1 MRGDGPRFGAGR
13 FWGDLEGDLQPR
25 PAQALGR
32 GYEDESGDPF
42 TDLNAEEYE
51 RQVLAYITEGFLEE
65 GRRRTGGKLTDAEL
79 LSGTHGNACAVPQ
92 LRIARSDSGLPLSTA
107 SSVRDHRPLPLELG
121 KFTNTLEKVSL
132 RLNKDFAATWSAK
145 EVLELAE
152 AHLSQFDAIN
162 LVMALHRVAKCG
174 DRHDVQIGDQKQE
187 MLRKLS
193 SKVIA
198 TIADPFARI
207 EAKEVTKT
215 CWAFAKLSLSHDS
228 SMELLAQKVIS
239 RTHELDAHSLS
250 NALWSFATVRLREE
264 PLLEALAF
272 SAYEQLR
279 ELKPQGL
286 SNTAWAFAKLDYC
299 RLPLMQA
306 LALRVSQ
313 CSGDF
318 DPQGLANTAWA
329 FATMSVR
336 HDGLMATMAK
346 EMLAGAAR
354 WTSQNMVNLVW
365 AFARL
370 RIKHPKLCS
379 SISVEALQLMHTWK
393 PQGLA
398 NLLWAFAKLEAQDT
412 PLLQALVGEV
422 TLNIQEFQPQNLVN
436 VLWGAAKLAF
446 LQQEFLWVLSSAICQ
461 EAPHFN
467 PQHCSNALWSFAV
480 LAFQSPAISM
490 LAKRTASSSKDF
502 QAQDLANVLWSCCKL
517 SYEDPDLLEA
527 MMEEVMQKAT
537 SFEPQN
543 LSISA
548 FSLAQM
554 SISSRP
560 VLRQLMDTAA
570 SRWSEF
576 DGQGLANLAQAMAKT
591 QVVHEPWSNGP
602 KVQRLQCVWQEF
614 WRDIVKTV
622 EHNCGNLPI
631 SLIRFFLDQEK
642 KRDILMKSA
651 AEVMGRLEDPLVC
664 IWWRK
669 DSKVEVRFLRGGVA
683 WIERPPHWI
692 RKALEKK
699 SIREEVQRSM
709 QNHYRLE
716 WKRIRTVNVQG
727 DWDPASSL
735 ATKRAARTKDT
746 EAEPAEAEAAEAEA
760 EEPAGVDEA
769 VEERDR
775 EEEVDNAGATGEA
788 FNEMSMGPSTEVE
801 QNQLTPEEKEEILAK
816 KTKKAT
822 MHTIWKSWNDEVQE
836 AKREVSSE
844 EQEHINARES
854 MFGEMN
860 LTAIQR
866 IRYRASILPIRRR
879 YAEEQERL
887 QQLKKRLNDH
897 DVGNIEEGLTDEQ
910 KKELINKALTGVGKL
925 IKNSEDFLKL
935 EVNKDVLGSNA
946 DPRKDKTTTAE
957 RRAVSFW
964 LGRKKIFGLAYHER
978 PTFEYKGNMH
988 QSCLPTL
995 LRRLGLEEYLYPA
1008 WVMEQ
1013 LQRRLSMARSSL
1025 ASSGPEALDYRG
1037 APILWGRRRVWDS
1050 RARNHNLET
1059 REKAVL
1065 LLSQIEEAL
1074 TAAQSIHSEDPGA
1087 KDVDPEQ
1094 PDEEDE
1100 EATSEIGERAEAT
1113 NQPEDVEDISPEEK
1127 DVEPALRRDTQ
1138 KEADHEETAKAAEA
1152 SMKVE
1157 APTSPGGN
1165 AFGVAPVHAG
1175 ADRAEEEEIDEADQA
1190 PSDTEVLEQTRQME
1204 QNGEL
1209 EKPGVVKEALEVE
1222 TEDLAEGAEEI
1233 KQEVKVP
1240 VATPSTAASSTA
1252 APTSPENHGLPP
1264 FEVLVEDTR
1273 SILKQ
1278 ILEMSDEQKE
1288 AHLACCGV
1296 PPFGPFLKKDMSEDE
1311 LNEYSLFMAH
1321 SLMATKEAILRG
1333 APRLSDII
1341 EKINPLMLAE
1351 MHANFMAAKISK
1363 NEGSEGPRSPEMPGA
1378 TEGFMT
1384 QFKEATGMV
1393 PSSAAS
1399 SNAAPAIAENGGIP
1413 QFQVYLEGVMAE
1425 HEQMAALSEEERKA
1439 ICEREGL
1446 PDFHGQWMAMD
1457 ERERSKT
1464 MHAVAM
1470 RAMSQDMIFQEAQH
1484 QGIPWETLENS
1495 QTSPELAKK
1504 LLDDYM
1510 RRNQGSGGARSP
1522 EMSGAAEKLMA
1533 KGFKT
1538 HLKATEATHAG
1549 PKSQKT
1555 KMSQATER
1563 MMGKALID
1571 SLKASTSTPEP
1582 VRPEVAVSLPDL
1594 HASVEEKQKAKAA
1607 KHAERRQKKLKVNEA
1622 VQKED
1627 PGKEHAEWCEREKA
1641 LRTDAFKLCDQLGK
1655 LLTQIAPRL
1664 DVAGQ
1669 LKEKFDD
1676 ALSMWF
1682 EHCDAVIDERRG
1694 TWTRKRRGHFEEL
1707 EDAAEE
1713 LEWWKFNS
1721 KSDHFMSLLKRG
1733 STIIEK
1739 GAWAVHF
1746 AVEMLRSQSGALD
1759 EQLNPIVFEMTEE
1772 EDNAEEEE
1780 PEEPEGDMISSRA
1793 ILKAMMTCFEHVEK
1807 AAELWKVGEKVEE
1820 EEVEEDGAASPSDR
1834 TALPAQAG
1842 LPDKD
1847 QEEDRPPPPATAEVD
1862 PHSQANGDKDGP
1874 PTPAQPEAA
1883 SSSSKDP
1890 KEPRMKVCPACQE
1903 KVEQSRLKKH
1913 KSKEC
1918 IMRVEECTVCQSR
1931 MSWKLL
1937 EEHKYE
1943 CEGREVECPDC
1954 NNILIARQLPLHL
1967 ETECPLRQVSCPN
1980 EAMGCDWRGP
1990 HEGLE
1995 SHRLHCLADHQRR
2008 REEQQVAGVKA
2019 APSQRELPPQ
2029 HPAQGGY
2036 VDTFCAPEAPQP
2048 QATSSKSGVW
2058 PDDQEEE
2065 AREFARKHDLEWEMV
2080 RARFNSLNP
2089 PQREM
2094 IMRRFECPASHEP
2107 SGKFKNFVESCQK
2120 NGWWHCPSEAAWY
2133 QERALRRGT
2142 AVTAASSSMSQSS
2155 ASPSRGA
2162 KAAPANFFVHDA
2174 IAKTKQEGEPLMKA
2188 PPATQEQFGIFKAS
2202 SQAAAEAGAW
2212 SNYTPATTSQP
2223 QQTPDRVQEVMRKAP
2238 PMATQEDPWLNP
2250 EPKPAPPQPPMK
2262 SQVRMLT
2269 WQCCV

>member
-1 MRGDGPRFGAGR
+1 MERSANLRNAWASAKQLKESSP
-13 FWGDLEGDLQPR
+13 
-25 PAQALGR
+25 
-32 GYEDESGDPF
+32 GY
-42 TDLNAEEYE
+42 A
-51 RQVLAYITEGFLEE
+51 
-65 GRRRTGGKLTDAEL
+65 
-79 LSGTHGNACAVPQ
+79 
-92 LRIARSDSGLPLSTA
+92 
-107 SSVRDHRPLPLELG
+107 
-121 KFTNTLEKVSL
+121 L
-132 RLNKDFAATWSAK
+132 RLGSFT
-145 EVLELAE
+145 
-152 AHLSQFDAIN
+152 
-162 LVMALHRVAKCG
+162 VM
-174 DRHDVQIGDQKQE
+174 
-187 MLRKLS
+187 
-193 SKVIA
+193 
-198 TIADPFARI
+198 
-207 EAKEVTKT
+207 
-215 CWAFAKLSLSHDS
+215 
-228 SMELLAQKVIS
+228 
-239 RTHELDAHSLS
+239 
-250 NALWSFATVRLREE
+250 
-264 PLLEALAF
+264 
-272 SAYEQLR
+272 
-279 ELKPQGL
+279 
-286 SNTAWAFAKLDYC
+286 
-299 RLPLMQA
+299 
-306 LALRVSQ
+306 
-313 CSGDF
+313 
-318 DPQGLANTAWA
+318 
-329 FATMSVR
+329 
-336 HDGLMATMAK
+336 
-346 EMLAGAAR
+346 
-354 WTSQNMVNLVW
+354 
-365 AFARL
+365 
-370 RIKHPKLCS
+370 
-379 SISVEALQLMHTWK
+379 
-393 PQGLA
+393 
-398 NLLWAFAKLEAQDT
+398 
-412 PLLQALVGEV
+412 
-422 TLNIQEFQPQNLVN
+422 
-436 VLWGAAKLAF
+436 
-446 LQQEFLWVLSSAICQ
+446 
-461 EAPHFN
+461 
-467 PQHCSNALWSFAV
+467 
-480 LAFQSPAISM
+480 
-490 LAKRTASSSKDF
+490 
-502 QAQDLANVLWSCCKL
+502 
-517 SYEDPDLLEA
+517 
-527 MMEEVMQKAT
+527 
-537 SFEPQN
+537 
-543 LSISA
+543 
-548 FSLAQM
+548 
-554 SISSRP
+554 
-560 VLRQLMDTAA
+560 
-570 SRWSEF
+570 
-576 DGQGLANLAQAMAKT
+576 AMAKT
-591 QVVHEPWSNGP
+591 FVSPRIQAGAELNKHFEQICEGFSQCLQDLRDMRTTWNWRSRPRDKTSGRENALSEWLLAEQPQTVKPKFLVLTDCQPEQGHSEDVQDRIVDFKQLVDFAKRWSYILEAILCGAWLELCKVVAENTVRCWACLTRSPHEKAVGCNCLSQEPKSEIVTSACRRLWQAATSSAKVFQGKELKDTLQIYGQTAMTALGGSKRWQELNKLPEQSINFMTARLKALVPESPWRSLDADLTKEEVQDRAVEAARTQLDAMMSKGRPPELQEAFSVLEVLPFLRQDDRKDAQLKLNELHELLNKQEKNPVKWVIRAEMEDNIVKYFNIQWQVQMKLWEYWFNNQKYRKDRFMCLKPASVMYVLEKVVVWASVLLTQFDSLYLPQSFVQAHLTSAGHLARQAAEAPKEEADKWKADARRALKDVVHFLKS
-602 KVQRLQCVWQEF
+602 LIF
-614 WRDIVKTV
+614 WDLDFFQWLKKTEAHQGEVLARITSLLAATMVNDEQAKDEAINLWRNVKAVTLDIVKTV

-978 PTFEYKGNMH
+978 PTFEYKENMH

-1138 KEADHEETAKAAEA
+1138 KEADHEETAKAAEDVEPALHRDTKKEADHEETAKAAEA
-1152 SMKVE
+1152 SMEVE

-1399 SNAAPAIAENGGIP
+1399 SNAAPAIAENGGIR

-1594 HASVEEKQKAKAA
+1594 HASAEEKQKAKAA

-2262 SQVRMLT
+2262 SQ
-2269 WQCCV
+2269 